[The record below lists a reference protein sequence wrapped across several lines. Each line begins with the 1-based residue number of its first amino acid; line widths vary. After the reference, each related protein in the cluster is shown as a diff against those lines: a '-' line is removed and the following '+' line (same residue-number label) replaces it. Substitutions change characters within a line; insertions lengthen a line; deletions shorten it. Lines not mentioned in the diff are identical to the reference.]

1 MHGIA
6 KDFRFAARQLFKA
19 PGFTLTVVL
28 MLGLG
33 IGVTTAIFSLIEGI
47 LLRPLPF
54 QNPDRLVLLGDHLAS
69 NTRVGVTAREIA
81 AYAHASS
88 AFSSMGGFTG
98 ATYELSGGATP
109 EETAAGRLTAG
120 VFPTLGVEPILGR
133 VFTEAEE
140 NAHVPVAVLS
150 YALWMN
156 RYLRDPRIVGRS
168 IDLNRRTYSIVGVM
182 PRSFEFLQTAVA

>member
-69 NTRVGVTAREIA
+69 NTRVGSDCARNRHLRACVE
-81 AYAHASS
+81 AHFLPWADSP
-88 AFSSMGGFTG
+88 AR
-98 ATYELSGGATP
+98 ATK
-109 EETAAGRLTAG
+109 
-120 VFPTLGVEPILGR
+120 FPAKR
-133 VFTEAEE
+133 
-140 NAHVPVAVLS
+140 HS
-150 YALWMN
+150 
-156 RYLRDPRIVGRS
+156 
-168 IDLNRRTYSIVGVM
+168 
-182 PRSFEFLQTAVA
+182 